1 VVEVQAP
8 QNRDLVKSLQRD
20 LDKGEA
26 KAIALAVEQK
36 AAVVFLDET
45 DARRVADIYGLR
57 RTGVIGVLIRAK
69 REEKSSP

>member
-1 VVEVQAP
+1 MVEVQAP

-20 LDKGEA
+20 LDEGEA